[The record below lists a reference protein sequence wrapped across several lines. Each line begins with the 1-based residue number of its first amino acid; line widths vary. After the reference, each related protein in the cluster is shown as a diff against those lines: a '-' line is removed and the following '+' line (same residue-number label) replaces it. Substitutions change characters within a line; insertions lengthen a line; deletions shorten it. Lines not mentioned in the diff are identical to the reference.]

1 MNSDYLA
8 DTYVASRQTMH
19 KQYRCSI
26 TMPLRKFAI
35 REYCEELDS
44 NIGPR
49 FKVESIHPRKG
60 SLTNFIAHHASNN
73 IDGRLFQA
81 KSALKQVNQ
90 CVMAR
95 RTWTPHGHYC
105 TAFSSSAY

>member
-1 MNSDYLA
+1 ML
-8 DTYVASRQTMH
+8 
-19 KQYRCSI
+19 
-26 TMPLRKFAI
+26 LRKFAI

-49 FKVESIHPRKG
+49 FKAELIYTRKG
-60 SLTNFIAHHASNN
+60 SLTDFITHQASNN
-73 IDGRLFQA
+73 IDGRLCQA

-90 CVMAR
+90 CVVAR
-95 RTWTPHGHYC
+95 RAWTPHGHYC